1 MKSSVRLVVSG
12 TVTKKIKKG
21 GLTNKPQCAIIQTDK
36 RQGEQTM
43 KHIKREIRYIR
54 YRICRDI
61 YYADQ
66 CPKDCRK
73 NYNNIG
79 RNILCACGLGVGVL
93 GFMVLAVV
101 LA

>member
-1 MKSSVRLVVSG
+1 
-12 TVTKKIKKG
+12 
-21 GLTNKPQCAIIQTDK
+21 
-36 RQGEQTM
+36 M
-43 KHIKREIRYIR
+43 KHIKRELRYIR

-93 GFMVLAVV
+93 VFMILAVV

>member
-1 MKSSVRLVVSG
+1 MKR
-12 TVTKKIKKG
+12 KIKKEF
-21 GLTNKPQCAIIQTDK
+21 
-36 RQGEQTM
+36 R
-43 KHIKREIRYIR
+43 HIR
-54 YRICRDI
+54 YRICRSI

-66 CPKDCRK
+66 CPNDCRK

-79 RNILCACGLGVGVL
+79 RNILYACGLGVGVL

>member
-1 MKSSVRLVVSG
+1 
-12 TVTKKIKKG
+12 
-21 GLTNKPQCAIIQTDK
+21 
-36 RQGEQTM
+36 M
-43 KHIKREIRYIR
+43 KHIKRELRYIR
-54 YRICRDI
+54 YRICRNI

-66 CPKDCRK
+66 CPRDCRK
-73 NYNNIG
+73 NYNNIR

>member
-1 MKSSVRLVVSG
+1 MKFSAKLAVSG
-12 TVTKKIKKG
+12 TATKKNLKG

-43 KHIKREIRYIR
+43 KHIKKELRYIR

-66 CPKDCRK
+66 CPMDNRK

-79 RNILCACGLGVGVL
+79 RNILYACGLGIGVL

-101 LA
+101 LS

>member
-1 MKSSVRLVVSG
+1 MKKLFR
-12 TVTKKIKKG
+12 
-21 GLTNKPQCAIIQTDK
+21 C
-36 RQGEQTM
+36 
-43 KHIKREIRYIR
+43 IR

-66 CPKDCRK
+66 CPMDNRK

-101 LA
+101 FA